1 MAGMGMIKQNNAR
14 KAEKALNEILD
25 KADSNANGR
34 VELKDF
40 MDILEANGVEVR
52 KNKRICSNYSVP
64 VHLSNSRTEK
74 RYNVIFQIE
83 RPYLLLSQSQRQF
96 I

>member
-14 KAEKALNEILD
+14 KAERALNEILD

-40 MDILEANGVEVR
+40 IDILEANGVEVTQ
-52 KNKRICSNYSVP
+52 NKCTQGIAIDTCS
-64 VHLSNSRTEK
+64 RWMK
-74 RYNVIFQIE
+74 VI
-83 RPYLLLSQSQRQF
+83 
-96 I
+96 

>member
-14 KAEKALNEILD
+14 KAEKALREILD

-52 KNKRICSNYSVP
+52 KN
-64 VHLSNSRTEK
+64 
-74 RYNVIFQIE
+74 
-83 RPYLLLSQSQRQF
+83 
-96 I
+96 